1 MVKSIDYLDIG
12 MKKMGSYSGKSNG
25 KTDTLNHEEQSH
37 IQSTSRKKGLI
48 QPTQK
53 AARLISNVGRERK
66 KLAYNSMKSV
76 LS

>member
-25 KTDTLNHEEQSH
+25 KTGTLKHEEQSH

-48 QPTQK
+48 S
-53 AARLISNVGRERK
+53 RRK
-66 KLAYNSMKSV
+66 KPRG
-76 LS
+76 